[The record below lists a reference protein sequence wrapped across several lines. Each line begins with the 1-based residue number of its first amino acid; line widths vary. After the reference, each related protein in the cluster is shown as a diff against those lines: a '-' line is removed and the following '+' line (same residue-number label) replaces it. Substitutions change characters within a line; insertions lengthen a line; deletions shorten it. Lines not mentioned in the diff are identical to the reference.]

1 MRKLVLPAAVL
12 LMLVGVGSTIKVLTH
27 ARPVAT
33 TTSPI
38 PTISIEEVNRQV
50 DAKSLPTREVRE
62 PF

>member
-1 MRKLVLPAAVL
+1 MRKLVLPAAVI
-12 LMLVGVGSTIKVLTH
+12 LMLVGVGSTIKVLTN